1 MKRAEC
7 CGTVQNEKRK
17 LKPEKNIKSPE
28 LKNQKFSSTLQKM
41 PYFRKSDLKR
51 IEKKSLNF
59 RKKTDETL
67 LKTALNA

>member
-1 MKRAEC
+1 
-7 CGTVQNEKRK
+7 
-17 LKPEKNIKSPE
+17 
-28 LKNQKFSSTLQKM
+28 M